1 MDTSKCPKMTESK
14 KKAVTAGT
22 FKLHFMAALN
32 VFQIR
37 SFGKGT
43 KVFFSSDDDE
53 KVWQTLENLLVAEP
67 EKSREEPITLRGNV
81 IEALI
86 GQILQTKLSAFPAA
100 ASINGTSYDHVFID
114 LLLSLGLS
122 RADAVVQSKIFN
134 EYLKSIAW
142 LAARQIYTDSEQSAK
157 KESKKMTLTIA
168 FLQRFTLMLESSLPD
183 KSADIQALAESF
195 KQYEK
200 VKVEEAATEAATEA
214 VTEAATDAATDA
226 TTDATTATVD
236 ESTKP
241 AKKSAKK
248 EPKVA
253 AKKEPKADKPK
264 ADKPKADK
272 PKADKPKAD
281 KPKADKP
288 KAAAKKAPK
297 SEEVVVDTED
307 AEEDAEEDAKDTEE
321 DAKDTKDQ

>member
-1 MDTSKCPKMTESK
+1 MTESK

-100 ASINGTSYDHVFID
+100 AFINGTSYDHVFID

-168 FLQRFTLMLESSLPD
+168 LLQRFTLMLESSLPD
-183 KSADIQALAESF
+183 KAAEIQALAESF

-200 VKVEEAATEAATEA
+200 VKVEEV
-214 VTEAATDAATDA
+214 VTEATTTTVDEAS
-226 TTDATTATVD
+226 TDATTATVD
-236 ESTKP
+236 EATKP

-248 EPKVA
+248 EPKA
-253 AKKEPKADKPK
+253 DKPEADKPKAAKPK

-288 KAAAKKAPK
+288 KSAAKKAPK
-297 SEEVVVDTED
+297 SEDVVVDTEE
-307 AEEDAEEDAKDTEE
+307 AEDAEGNGEDATDTE
-321 DAKDTKDQ
+321 DQ

>member
-1 MDTSKCPKMTESK
+1 M
-14 KKAVTAGT
+14 
-22 FKLHFMAALN
+22 
-32 VFQIR
+32 
-37 SFGKGT
+37 
-43 KVFFSSDDDE
+43 
-53 KVWQTLENLLVAEP
+53 
-67 EKSREEPITLRGNV
+67 

-100 ASINGTSYDHVFID
+100 AFINGTSYDHVFID

-183 KSADIQALAESF
+183 KSAEIQTLAESF

-200 VKVEEAATEAATEA
+200 VKVDEA
-214 VTEAATDAATDA
+214 VTEAATDAADEA
-226 TTDATTATVD
+226 ADEATTATVD
-236 ESTKP
+236 EATKP
-241 AKKSAKK
+241 AKKS
-248 EPKVA
+248 

-264 ADKPKADK
+264 ADKPKA
-272 PKADKPKAD
+272 AN
-281 KPKADKP
+281 P

-307 AEEDAEEDAKDTEE
+307 GDDGEDAEENTE
-321 DAKDTKDQ
+321 DQ

>member
-183 KSADIQALAESF
+183 KSAEIQALAESF

-200 VKVEEAATEAATEA
+200 VKVDEA
-214 VTEAATDAATDA
+214 VTEAATDAATEA
-226 TTDATTATVD
+226 TTDATTAIGD
-236 ESTKP
+236 EATKP

-248 EPKVA
+248 EPK
-253 AKKEPKADKPK
+253 ADKPK
-264 ADKPKADK
+264 VDKPKADK

-288 KAAAKKAPK
+288 KAAAKKASK
-297 SEEVVVDTED
+297 SEDVVVDTEEAEN
-307 AEEDAEEDAKDTEE
+307 AEEDGNGEDAE
-321 DAKDTKDQ
+321 DAEDTKDQ